1 MIVGG
6 DRGTAGAIRMCGEA
20 ALRSGAGL
28 VRVLTHP
35 ENVAPIVTV
44 RPELMVD
51 ELTPQTLKAALEWAD
66 VVAIGPGLGSANE
79 AQRPCARWKV
89 LTNRW
94 SGTPTRWN
102 LLAFNP
108 DKRHNRCVNAAP
120 RRSGPSAERQ
130 RGRN

>member
-1 MIVGG
+1 
-6 DRGTAGAIRMCGEA
+6 MCGEA

-66 VVAIGPGLGSANE
+66 VVAIGPAWGSANGG
-79 AQRPCARWKV
+79 AAPCARWKV

-94 SGTPTRWN
+94 SGTPTR
-102 LLAFNP
+102 
-108 DKRHNRCVNAAP
+108 
-120 RRSGPSAERQ
+120 
-130 RGRN
+130 